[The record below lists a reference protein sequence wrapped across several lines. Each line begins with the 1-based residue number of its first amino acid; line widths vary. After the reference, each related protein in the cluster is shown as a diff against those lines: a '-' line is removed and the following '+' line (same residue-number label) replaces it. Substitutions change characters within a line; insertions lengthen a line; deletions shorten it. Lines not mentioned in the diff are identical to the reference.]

1 LVSRRTDVSAAAALL
16 GVVVALDLLW
26 GSLVGSTGPLAYGL
40 VDEPA
45 HLATCALAVLAV
57 AAVTGVRPPVRF
69 VAAALIAS
77 VAIDLDHLPGYL
89 GSHLVGGDLPRP
101 GTHGLL
107 LVLALLG
114 LPAALRPG
122 PWREMTL
129 GAAFGVSAHLLRDL
143 ATGPGVPM
151 FWPVSDYVATI
162 PYAFFVAFLT
172 LGVVAIALPRRA
184 LAAGRVAAAAV
195 ILTLAIGASAFAAER
210 AEATPEVGV
219 GAYISGADQDPL
231 LIDDFSA
238 EVGRPVSFLVSYK
251 AWSQTPFV
259 HDQLD
264 GIWEH
269 GAIPTITWE
278 PWEQSLDGIARGDY
292 DGYVWDA
299 AVAAAAWDKPLMIRF
314 GQEMNGDWFAWGG
327 HPNAFKAAWRHL
339 VRVFR
344 AAGAYKV
351 RWVWNPYVNSRNGQ
365 LPFAP
370 FFPGNRWVDWVGLDV
385 INWGGLNPW
394 RTFGQIL
401 GRSYRDLTKLSSK
414 PVIIA
419 EAGSGEQG
427 GSKAQWLS
435 SMLRRNIPDMP
446 HVRAVAFWSAA
457 DPRGDLRVDS
467 SPASLAAVRR
477 GLSKPLYG
485 SSRWR
490 LLRTPARLGR

>member
-1 LVSRRTDVSAAAALL
+1 M
-16 GVVVALDLLW
+16 
-26 GSLVGSTGPLAYGL
+26 
-40 VDEPA
+40 
-45 HLATCALAVLAV
+45 
-57 AAVTGVRPPVRF
+57 RPPLRF
-69 VAAALIAS
+69 VVAALIAS
-77 VAIDLDHLPGYL
+77 VAIDLDHVPAYL
-89 GSHLVGGDLPRP
+89 GSHLFGGDLPRP

-114 LPAALRPG
+114 LAGALRRGPG
-122 PWREMTL
+122 RQITL

-151 FWPVSDYVATI
+151 FWPVSDSVVAI
-162 PYAFFVAFLT
+162 PYAFFVAFLA
-172 LGVVAIALPRRA
+172 LAVGAIALPRHA
-184 LAAGRVAAAAV
+184 LAAGRVAAVAAV
-195 ILTLAIGASAFAAER
+195 ALTLTVGASVFAAER
-210 AEATPEVGV
+210 ADAAPEVGV
-219 GAYISGADQDPL
+219 GAYISGADQNPS
-231 LIDDFSA
+231 LIDGFSA
-238 EVGRPVSFLVSYK
+238 EVGRPVSFLISYK
-251 AWSQTPFV
+251 AWSQVPFV

-269 GAIPTITWE
+269 GAIPMITWE
-278 PWEQSLDGIARGDY
+278 PWEQSLSGIAHGDY
-292 DGYVWDA
+292 DGYLWDA
-299 AVAAAAWDKPLMIRF
+299 ALAAASWDKPLMIRF

-339 VRVFR
+339 VRIFR
-344 AAGAYKV
+344 AAGADKV
-351 RWVWNPYVNSRNGQ
+351 RWVWNPYVNSRDGR

-370 FFPGNRWVDWVGLDV
+370 FFPGNKWVDWVGLDV
-385 INWGGLNPW
+385 INWGGPHPW

-401 GRSYRDLTKLSSK
+401 GRSYRDLIKLSSK

-419 EAGSGEQG
+419 ETGSGEQG

-435 SMLRRNIPDMP
+435 TMLRRNIPGMR

-477 GLSKPLYG
+477 GLSEPLYE

>member
-1 LVSRRTDVSAAAALL
+1 MI
-16 GVVVALDLLW
+16 VALDLLW
-26 GSLVGSTGPLAYGL
+26 GSLVGSTGSLVYGL

-45 HLATCALAVLAV
+45 HLATCALMVLVV
-57 AAVTGVRPPVRF
+57 ATVTGVRPPVRF

-89 GSHLVGGDLPRP
+89 GSHLIGGDLPRP
-101 GTHGLL
+101 GTHGLF
-107 LVLALLG
+107 LVLSLLG
-114 LPAALRPG
+114 LVAALKPG
-122 PWREMTL
+122 PGRQMTL

-151 FWPVSDYVATI
+151 FWPVSDHIAAI
-162 PYAFFVAFLT
+162 PYAFVVAFLA

-184 LAAGRVAAAAV
+184 LAAGHVAAIAAMA
-195 ILTLAIGASAFAAER
+195 LTLAVGASAFAAEP

-219 GAYISGADQDPL
+219 GAYISGADQDPS

-238 EVGRPVSFLVSYK
+238 EVGRPVSFLISYK
-251 AWSQTPFV
+251 AWSQDPFV

-269 GAIPTITWE
+269 GAIPMITWE
-278 PWEQSLDGIARGDY
+278 PWGHSLSGIASGYY
-292 DGYVWDA
+292 DGYLWDA
-299 AVAAAAWDKPLMIRF
+299 ARAAASWDKPLMIRF

-344 AAGAYKV
+344 AAGADQV
-351 RWVWNPYVNSRNGQ
+351 RWVWNPYVNSRDGR

-370 FFPGNRWVDWVGLDV
+370 FFPGNKWVDWVGLDV
-385 INWGGLNPW
+385 INWGGPHPW

-401 GRSYRDLTKLSSK
+401 GLSYRDLTKLSSK

-419 EAGSGEQG
+419 ETGSGEQG

-435 SMLRRNIPDMP
+435 TMLRRDIPDMR

-477 GLSKPLYG
+477 GLSRPLYE

-490 LLRTPARLGR
+490 LLRTPTRLGR